1 MAKKKAA
8 TLPPKLTEIEQDLLS
23 HIQDGYQ
30 LETDSL
36 GGNPVLRRLKDN
48 EEIRPLSANRN
59 TIKAMERRGLISPGK
74 GRPAH
79 YRVASQKESKLVQ
92 PLLETGS
99 VLASVASLRNSSLS
113 RVYNDAVRD
122 LKDRVALV
130 TGGSRGIGA
139 AVAITLAKAGADG
152 VLRHDLRKSV

>member
-8 TLPPKLTEIEQDLLS
+8 NLPSKLTDAEQDVLS

-59 TIKAMERRGLISPGK
+59 TVKALERRGLITPGK
-74 GRPAH
+74 GRD
-79 YRVASQKESKLVQ
+79 
-92 PLLETGS
+92 LLTIGW
-99 VLASVASLRNSSLS
+99 SLKKR
-113 RVYNDAVRD
+113 
-122 LKDRVALV
+122 
-130 TGGSRGIGA
+130 
-139 AVAITLAKAGADG
+139 
-152 VLRHDLRKSV
+152 

>member
-8 TLPPKLTEIEQDLLS
+8 SLLPKLTEAEQDLLS

-59 TIKAMERRGLISPGK
+59 TIKAMERRGLITPGR
-74 GRPAH
+74 GPD
-79 YRVASQKESKLVQ
+79 
-92 PLLETGS
+92 LLTI
-99 VLASVASLRNSSLS
+99 VWR
-113 RVYNDAVRD
+113 
-122 LKDRVALV
+122 LKR
-130 TGGSRGIGA
+130 RIN
-139 AVAITLAKAGADG
+139 
-152 VLRHDLRKSV
+152 